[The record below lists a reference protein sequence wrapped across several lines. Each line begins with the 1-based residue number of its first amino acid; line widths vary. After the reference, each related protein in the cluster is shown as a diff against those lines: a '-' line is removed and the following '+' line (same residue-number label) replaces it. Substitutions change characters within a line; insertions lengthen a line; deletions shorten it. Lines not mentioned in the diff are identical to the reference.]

1 MSNVSGLKILITGGS
16 SGIGKATAQLF
27 TSLGAVVAITGR
39 DKKKLEKVA
48 QEIKAIP
55 IHLDV
60 TKYTTID
67 AKILDAFHS
76 MGGIDV
82 LINNAGIGS
91 FGVLSEVKIAHF
103 EQTFSTNVFGLTLIT
118 QEVVKFFKAQEKG
131 TIINIGSTAASRGF
145 AGGSVYSAS
154 KFALKGLTQ
163 CWMNELRKHNIR
175 VMLVN
180 PSEVPTA
187 FNAKDR
193 VERKEVSNKLR
204 AKDIAHAIHG
214 IISLDSRGFVP
225 ELEIWATNPF

>member
-163 CWMNELRKHNIR
+163 CWRNELRKNNIR

>member
-1 MSNVSGLKILITGGS
+1 MTKISGLKVLITGGS
-16 SGIGKATAQLF
+16 SGIGKATASLF
-27 TSLGAVVAITGR
+27 ASQGAIVGITGR
-39 DKKKLEKVA
+39 DKNKLEQVA
-48 QEIKAIP
+48 QQIKAIP

-60 TKYTTID
+60 TNYNSID

-91 FGVLSEVKIAHF
+91 FGELSEVKISHF

-145 AGGSVYSAS
+145 AGGSVYCSS

-163 CWMNELRKHNIR
+163 CWRNELRKHNIR

-187 FNAKDR
+187 FNAEDR
-193 VERKEVSNKLR
+193 VERKEVSNKLGS
-204 AKDIAHAIHG
+204 KDIAHAIKG
-214 IISLDSRGFVP
+214 IVTMDSRGFVP

>member
-60 TKYTTID
+60 TKYTKID

-163 CWMNELRKHNIR
+163 CWRNELRKHNIR

-214 IISLDSRGFVP
+214 IISLDSRAFVP